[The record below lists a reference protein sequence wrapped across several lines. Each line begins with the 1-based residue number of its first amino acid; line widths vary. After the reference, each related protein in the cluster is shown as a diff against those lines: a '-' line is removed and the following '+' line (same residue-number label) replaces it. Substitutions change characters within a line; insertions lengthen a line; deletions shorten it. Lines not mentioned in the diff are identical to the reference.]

1 MLLIGA
7 GTGVAPLAGFIR
19 RNDRRTPMHL
29 YFGGRDPARDF
40 YFGPEIQRWLGEG
53 RLATLQTVFSRV
65 PDGGGYVQDAL
76 RRDAERV
83 RDLVAQGAI
92 VRVCGSRAMARGVAE
107 TLDVVLAPLQLNV
120 AKLKAKERYA
130 EDVF

>member
-1 MLLIGA
+1 
-7 GTGVAPLAGFIR
+7 
-19 RNDRRTPMHL
+19 
-29 YFGGRDPARDF
+29 
-40 YFGPEIQRWLGEG
+40 FGPEIQRWLGEG
-53 RLATLQTVFSRV
+53 RLATLQRVFSRV

-83 RDLVAQGAI
+83 RSLVAQGAI
-92 VRVCGSRAMARGVAE
+92 VSVCGGRAMAQGVAE